1 MKWRRRQPPQPIDVR
16 SAAAMT
22 GCSMV
27 DGGKAVTVQLLEM
40 LEGAGEF
47 AVCAISITVG
57 ILLAFCVAGLVV
69 SSQSSRGR

>member
-1 MKWRRRQPPQPIDVR
+1 
-16 SAAAMT
+16 
-22 GCSMV
+22 MV